1 MTRYKFRA
9 ERQKD
14 AEQLFSL
21 METASLAVSIISIT
35 GLEYEIET
43 DLSGEMIQEYMS
55 EVEDSHVMIRTL
67 ATPENYSGIENM
79 DVDFERM
86 GGNLFYF
93 ISWTTEKN

>member
-1 MTRYKFRA
+1 
-9 ERQKD
+9 
-14 AEQLFSL
+14 
-21 METASLAVSIISIT
+21 
-35 GLEYEIET
+35 
-43 DLSGEMIQEYMS
+43 MS